1 MKIKEKLQERLVYL
15 AKKQIGKPYEY
26 GAKLSKAPKIFD
38 CSSFI
43 QYIFKKIG
51 IDLPRTTIE
60 QAHIGKAI
68 NLKNNKL
75 RIGDLMFFRGT
86 VGRYNPEF
94 PQGVGHVV
102 MYMGDNKIIHA
113 KWRKNKDGS
122 DDGEIREESLGKSL
136 KRKDLVIIKRI
147 LR

>member
-1 MKIKEKLQERLVYL
+1 MKRKEKLQERLVYL
-15 AKKQIGKPYEY
+15 AKKQIGKPYKY
-26 GAKLSKAPKIFD
+26 GAKPSRAPKIFD

-51 IDLPRTTIE
+51 IDLPRTTIK
-60 QAHIGKAI
+60 QAHIGEAI
-68 NLKNNKL
+68 DLKNNKL
-75 RIGDLMFFRGT
+75 QIGDLLFFKGT

-94 PQGVGHVV
+94 PQGIGHVV
-102 MYMGDNKIIHA
+102 MYIGDNKIIHA

-122 DDGEIREESLGKSL
+122 DDGEVREEPSEKLL
-136 KRKDLVIIKRI
+136 KRKDLIIIKRI